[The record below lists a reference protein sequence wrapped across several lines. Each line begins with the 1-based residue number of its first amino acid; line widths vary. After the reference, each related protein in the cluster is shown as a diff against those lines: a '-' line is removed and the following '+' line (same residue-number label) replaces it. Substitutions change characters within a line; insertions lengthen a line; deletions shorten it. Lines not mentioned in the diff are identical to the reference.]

1 MFITSM
7 RIKEI
12 LPPFDFNL
20 FVGLYSSYKFEELVD
35 VVNEDRYYR
44 VIYLKNNLP
53 VLLIISS
60 SGSVDSP
67 LLNLR
72 IYSKSKLR
80 RSDLD
85 YIRQKIQWML
95 GLNDELKKFYNHMS
109 NFDPVL
115 YKITQKLIGLRAP
128 ATATVFEAVIH
139 ALIEQQISFNFA
151 GKIKSRLVRKF
162 GKTINIDGKT
172 YYAFPT
178 PKDLLQTTPEE
189 LRMLQLSRRKG
200 EYIINIAS
208 KVASGEVN
216 LESLVHESKETVVE
230 KLSKFRGL
238 GKWTAEMVMVRGMR
252 KLDAV
257 PADDI
262 ALQRL
267 ISHYYYGN
275 KKISKEDTL
284 KVTENRWGKYRGYA
298 AFYLMYWSRVTG
310 FLK

>member
-35 VVNEDRYYR
+35 VVNKDRYYR

-60 SGSVDSP
+60 FGSVDSP

-72 IYSKSKLR
+72 IYSESKLR

-95 GLNDELKKFYNHMS
+95 GLNDELKKFYDHMS

-216 LESLVHESKETVVE
+216 LESLVHESKETIVE

-284 KVTENRWGKYRGYA
+284 KVTENRWGKYMGYA

-310 FLK
+310 F

>member
-7 RIKEI
+7 CIKEI

-35 VVNEDRYYR
+35 VVNKDRYYR
-44 VIYLKNNLP
+44 VIYLKNGLP

-60 SGSVDSP
+60 TGSIDSSS
-67 LLNLR
+67 LNVK
-72 IYSKSKLR
+72 IYSDSKLTR
-80 RSDLD
+80 KDLG
-85 YIRQKIQWML
+85 YIRQKIEWML
-95 GLNDELKKFYNHMS
+95 GLNDELKKFYDHMS

-115 YKITQKLIGLRAP
+115 YKITQELIGLRAP

-139 ALIEQQISFNFA
+139 ALIEQQISFSFA
-151 GKIKSRLVRKF
+151 RKIKSRLVKKF
-162 GKTINIDGKT
+162 GKAINIDGKT

-178 PKDLLQTTPEE
+178 SKDLSQTTPEE

-208 KVASGEVN
+208 KVASGEID
-216 LESLVHESKETVVE
+216 LESLIYEPNETVVE

-238 GKWTAEMVMVRGMR
+238 GKWTSEMVMVRGMR

-262 ALQRL
+262 ALRRL
-267 ISHYYYGN
+267 ISHYYYNG

-284 KVTENRWGKYRGYA
+284 KITEDQWGKYRGYT

>member
-1 MFITSM
+1 MFIMSM

-35 VVNEDRYYR
+35 VVNKDRYYR

-60 SGSVDSP
+60 FGSVDSP

-72 IYSKSKLR
+72 IYSESKLR

-95 GLNDELKKFYNHMS
+95 GLNDELKKFYDHMS

-284 KVTENRWGKYRGYA
+284 KVTENRWGKYMGYA